1 MSTSIKIPTKPK
13 EVGILVDIGLCANIH
28 IDIGP
33 DSADGQW
40 ASWGS
45 WSQCSASCGT
55 GTRNRTATSCNGP
68 FYGGLPC
75 IGSGTETETCTGK
88 HVHNMPLKMNN

>member
-1 MSTSIKIPTKPK
+1 MSTLIKMPTQPK
-13 EVGILVDIGLCANIH
+13 KVGHLADISLCGPIQIGNI
-28 IDIGP
+28 
-33 DSADGQW
+33 SADGQW

-75 IGSGTETETCTGK
+75 SGSGTDTEDCTGQ
-88 HVHNMPLKMNN
+88 HLNNIPLKMNN